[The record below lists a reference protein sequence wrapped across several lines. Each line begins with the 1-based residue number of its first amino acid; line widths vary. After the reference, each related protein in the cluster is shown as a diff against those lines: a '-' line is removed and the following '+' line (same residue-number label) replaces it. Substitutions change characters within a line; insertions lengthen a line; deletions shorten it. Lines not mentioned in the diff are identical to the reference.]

1 MLKIKILSRSSFLA
15 KIQTQMAINA
25 ISNKNKNTK
34 IEVVYSDTIGD
45 QDMSS
50 HAWEKHGFGIFT
62 NSLSQQLVKK
72 NVDLIVHSFK
82 DLPVKNKLKTSFV
95 ALERDDPRDV
105 LLIKNIPSFS
115 MIRSLNSSLI

>member
-45 QDMSS
+45 QD
-50 HAWEKHGFGIFT
+50 
-62 NSLSQQLVKK
+62 L
-72 NVDLIVHSFK
+72 
-82 DLPVKNKLKTSFV
+82 
-95 ALERDDPRDV
+95 
-105 LLIKNIPSFS
+105 
-115 MIRSLNSSLI
+115 SLIHI